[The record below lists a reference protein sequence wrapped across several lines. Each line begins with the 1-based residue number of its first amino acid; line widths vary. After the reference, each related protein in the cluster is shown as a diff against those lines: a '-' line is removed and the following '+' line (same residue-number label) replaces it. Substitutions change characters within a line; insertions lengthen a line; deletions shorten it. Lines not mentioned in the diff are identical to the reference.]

1 MKAQVCWWLLRQK
14 REKWDTGVL
23 LEVDLQE
30 HRVSTQC
37 LLALVLYIPQGPT
50 PFPCSSCYWK
60 WQPTAF
66 GNKKKHRQT
75 LHPLLSAIWGS
86 TCIWCLSEN
95 SKGEDR
101 APGLQLSKEGNVQ
114 KQPSTASLGPLHD
127 AEEGQEGSSPCL
139 WKKQMW
145 VLLCHW
151 KAWLWKHQLLHRN
164 PQNPTIT
171 LICPSCHLARASWV
185 GADMDL
191 EMPQQCSSIPISLSF
206 PN

>member
-1 MKAQVCWWLLRQK
+1 MKAQVWWWLLRQK

-23 LEVDLQE
+23 LEVELQE

-50 PFPCSSCYWK
+50 PFPCSSCYRK

-75 LHPLLSAIWGS
+75 LHPLLSTIWGS

-95 SKGEDR
+95 PKGEDR

-114 KQPSTASLGPLHD
+114 KQPSTTSLGPLRE
-127 AEEGQEGSSPCL
+127 AEEGHEDSSPCL
-139 WKKQMW
+139 WKKNKCGCCFATERPGFGSTSSYTGIPQAP
-145 VLLCHW
+145 LLTWSAPAANQH
-151 KAWLWKHQLLHRN
+151 KHHRRE
-164 PQNPTIT
+164 QTWI
-171 LICPSCHLARASWV
+171 
-185 GADMDL
+185 
-191 EMPQQCSSIPISLSF
+191 
-206 PN
+206 